1 MTPVNTLEQRRAIRR
16 VAAARLVSLAGS
28 GAAFAALAYLIY
40 HLTDR
45 SNTWVAWTLLL
56 TIGAQGVFVSVA
68 SWLGDRF
75 DRRRVLV
82 ITDLCAA
89 AGFAVLMFMR
99 TPGQYLLVAFVTA
112 VIESPI
118 YAVSSAAVPNLV
130 DDDGLSW
137 ANGVVAF
144 GRNVGNLVGPVLG
157 GAMVAVLAAGSN
169 PSTADLHTAGM
180 VVFGLNV
187 LTFLVSAWL
196 VGSTPGRFN
205 DVYDDGSEHHGAIAG
220 MRFLLRE
227 PTLRRIAIA
236 WTVLL
241 LGVGMSIVGEVAL
254 ADEFN
259 SGSLGYGLLASAW
272 GGGAVIGTVIAQRR
286 LRAANEYRSL
296 ITAVLIAGLGFGL
309 TAIAPWLIIALL
321 CMVVGGVGEGVAG
334 VAEQGIFQR
343 RTPDDV
349 RSRVLGAL
357 EAIVLISLAVSF
369 LFGGSVVD
377 ALGPR
382 VTYAIGGITFALA
395 GAILWPGY
403 TRALDANVRQP

>member
-1 MTPVNTLEQRRAIRR
+1 MSTVDQRQAVRR
-16 VAAARLVSLAGS
+16 VAAARLISLAGS
-28 GAAFAALAYLIY
+28 GAAFAALAYVIY
-40 HLTDR
+40 HLTGE

-75 DRRRVLV
+75 ERRRVLV

-89 AGFAVLMFMR
+89 AGFGVLMFMR
-99 TPGQYLLVAFVTA
+99 TPGQYLFVAFLTA
-112 VIESPI
+112 VVESPI

-130 DDDGLSW
+130 DEDSLSW

-157 GAMVAVLAAGSN
+157 GVTVAVFASGSD
-169 PSTADLHTAGM
+169 PSIVDLHTAAM
-180 VVFGLNV
+180 WVFGLNV
-187 LTFLVSAWL
+187 VTFLVSAWL
-196 VGSTPGRFN
+196 IGTTPGRFN
-205 DVYDDGSEHHGAIAG
+205 DVRDEASEHHGAIAG
-220 MRFLLRE
+220 MRFLVGDPVLQ
-227 PTLRRIAIA
+227 RIAIA
-236 WTVLL
+236 WAVLL

-254 ADEFN
+254 ADEFG

-272 GGGAVIGTVIAQRR
+272 GGGAVIGSVLAQRR

-296 ITAVLIAGLGFGL
+296 IGAVLIAGLGFGT
-309 TAIAPWLIIALL
+309 TAVAPWLVIALM

-343 RTPDDV
+343 RAPDDV

-357 EAIVLISLAVSF
+357 EAIVLISLGLSF
-369 LFGGSVVD
+369 VFGGTVVD

-382 VTYAIGGITFALA
+382 ITYAIGGLTFLLA
-395 GAILWPGY
+395 AAILAPGY
-403 TRALDANVRQP
+403 GRMLDIERRP

>member
-1 MTPVNTLEQRRAIRR
+1 VNTIEQRRAVRR
-16 VAAARLVSLAGS
+16 IAAARLISLAGS

-40 HLTDR
+40 HLTGR

-75 DRRRVLV
+75 ERRRVLV

-112 VIESPI
+112 VLESPI
-118 YAVSSAAVPNLV
+118 YAVSSASIPNLV
-130 DDDGLSW
+130 DEEGLTW

-144 GRNVGNLVGPVLG
+144 GRNVGNLIGPVLG
-157 GAMVAVLAAGSN
+157 GALVALFATGSD
-169 PSTADLHTAGM
+169 PSTGDLHTAGM
-180 VVFGLNV
+180 LVFGLNAV
-187 LTFLVSAWL
+187 SFLVSAWL
-196 VGSTPGRFN
+196 VGTTSGRFN
-205 DVYDDGSEHHGAIAG
+205 DVREEGSQHHGVIAG
-220 MRFLLRE
+220 IRFLIRD
-227 PTLRRIAIA
+227 PMLRRIAIA

-254 ADEFN
+254 ADEFG

-272 GGGAVIGTVIAQRR
+272 GGGAVIGSIVAQRR
-286 LRAANEYRSL
+286 LHASTEYRSL
-296 ITAVLIAGLGFGL
+296 IAAVLIAGVGFGT
-309 TAIAPWLIIALL
+309 TAVAPWLAVAVL

-343 RTPDDV
+343 RTRDEV

-369 LFGGSVVD
+369 VFGGTVVD

-382 VTYAIGGITFALA
+382 PTYAIGGVTFLLA
-395 GAILWPGY
+395 AAILWPGY
-403 TRALDANVRQP
+403 LRGPARPDASV

>member
-1 MTPVNTLEQRRAIRR
+1 MNTLAQRRAVRR
-16 VAAARLVSLAGS
+16 VAAARLISLAGS
-28 GAAFAALAYLIY
+28 GAAFTALAYLIY
-40 HLTDR
+40 HLTGR

-75 DRRRVLV
+75 ERRRVLV

-99 TPGQYLLVAFVTA
+99 TPGQYLFVAFLTA

-130 DDDGLSW
+130 DEDSLGW

-144 GRNVGNLVGPVLG
+144 GRNVGNLLGPVLG
-157 GAMVAVLAAGSN
+157 GAMVAVFAAGSD
-169 PSTADLHTAGM
+169 PTMGDLHTAGM
-180 VVFGLNV
+180 WVFGLNV
-187 LTFLVSAWL
+187 VSFLGSAWL

-205 DVYDDGSEHHGAIAG
+205 DVQEEGSEHHGAIAG
-220 MRFLLRE
+220 MRFLFRD
-227 PTLRRIAIA
+227 PMLRRIAIA

-254 ADEFN
+254 AEEFD

-272 GGGAVIGTVIAQRR
+272 GGGAVIGSVVAQRV
-286 LRAANEYRSL
+286 LRADNEYRWL
-296 ITAVLIAGLGFGL
+296 IAAVLIAGLGFGT
-309 TAIAPWLIIALL
+309 TAVAPWLAIALL
-321 CMVVGGVGEGVAG
+321 CMVVGGVGEGVAS

-369 LFGGSVVD
+369 VFGGSVVD

-382 VTYAIGGITFALA
+382 ITYAIGGVTFALA
-395 GAILWPGY
+395 AAILWPAY
-403 TRALDANVRQP
+403 TRTIDPAPRP

>member
-1 MTPVNTLEQRRAIRR
+1 MHIVDQRQAVRR
-16 VAAARLVSLAGS
+16 VAGARLISLAGS
-28 GAAFAALAYLIY
+28 GAAFAALAYVIY
-40 HLTDR
+40 HLTGE

-75 DRRRVLV
+75 ERRRVLV

-89 AGFAVLMFMR
+89 AGFGVLMFMR
-99 TPGQYLLVAFVTA
+99 TPGQYLFVAFLTA
-112 VIESPI
+112 VVESPI

-130 DDDGLSW
+130 DEDSLSW

-157 GAMVAVLAAGSN
+157 GAVVAVFASGSD
-169 PSTADLHTAGM
+169 PSIADLHTAAM
-180 VVFGLNV
+180 WVFGLNV
-187 LTFLVSAWL
+187 ITFLVSAWL
-196 VGSTPGRFN
+196 IGTTPGRFN
-205 DVYDDGSEHHGAIAG
+205 DVRDEASEHHGAIAG
-220 MRFLLRE
+220 MRFLVRD
-227 PTLRRIAIA
+227 PVLRRIAIA
-236 WTVLL
+236 WAVLL

-254 ADEFN
+254 ADEFD

-272 GGGAVIGTVIAQRR
+272 GGGAVIGSVLAQRR

-296 ITAVLIAGLGFGL
+296 IGAVLIAGLGFGT
-309 TAIAPWLIIALL
+309 TAVAPWLVIALM

-343 RTPDDV
+343 RAPDDV

-357 EAIVLISLAVSF
+357 EAIVLISLALSF
-369 LFGGSVVD
+369 AFGGTVVD

-382 VTYAIGGITFALA
+382 ITYAIGGLTFLLA
-395 GAILWPGY
+395 AAILAPGY
-403 TRALDANVRQP
+403 GRMLDTEHRP

>member
-1 MTPVNTLEQRRAIRR
+1 VNTLDQRRSVRR
-16 VAAARLVSLAGS
+16 VAAARLISLAGS
-28 GAAFAALAYLIY
+28 GAAFAALAYVIY
-40 HLTDR
+40 HLTGR

-56 TIGAQGVFVSVA
+56 TVGAQGVFVSVA

-75 DRRRVLV
+75 ERRRVLV

-99 TPGQYLLVAFVTA
+99 TPGQYLFVAFVTA

-118 YAVSSAAVPNLV
+118 YAVSSAAIPNLV
-130 DDDGLSW
+130 DEDGLSW

-157 GAMVAVLAAGSN
+157 GALVAVFAAGSD
-169 PSTADLHTAGM
+169 PSRSDLHTAGM
-180 VVFGLNV
+180 WVFGLNV
-187 LTFLVSAWL
+187 VTFLVSAWL

-205 DVYDDGSEHHGAIAG
+205 DVRGDGVSDHHGLIAG
-220 MRFLLRE
+220 VRFLLRE
-227 PTLRRIAIA
+227 PMLRRIAIA

-254 ADEFN
+254 ADEFD

-272 GGGAVIGTVIAQRR
+272 GGGAVIGSIVAQRR
-286 LRAANEYRSL
+286 LRASNEYRSL
-296 ITAVLIAGLGFGL
+296 IIAVLIAGVAFGS
-309 TAIAPWLIIALL
+309 TAVAPWLAVALL

-343 RTPDDV
+343 RAPDAV

-357 EAIVLISLAVSF
+357 EATILISLAVSF
-369 LFGGSVVD
+369 LFGGAVVD

-382 VTYAIGGITFALA
+382 VTYAIGGVTFLLA
-395 GAILWPGY
+395 AAILFPGY
-403 TRALDANVRQP
+403 ARMVESAAPRP

>member
-1 MTPVNTLEQRRAIRR
+1 MNTFAQRRAVRR
-16 VAAARLVSLAGS
+16 VAAARLISLAGS

-40 HLTDR
+40 HLTGR

-75 DRRRVLV
+75 ERRRVLV

-89 AGFAVLMFMR
+89 VGFAVLMFMR
-99 TPGQYLLVAFVTA
+99 TPGQYLFVAFLTA

-118 YAVSSAAVPNLV
+118 YAVSSAAIPNLV
-130 DDDGLSW
+130 DEDSLGW

-144 GRNVGNLVGPVLG
+144 GRNVGNLIGPVLG
-157 GAMVAVLAAGSN
+157 GAMVAVFAAGSD
-169 PSTADLHTAGM
+169 PTMADLHTAGM
-180 VVFGLNV
+180 WVFGLNV
-187 LTFLVSAWL
+187 VSFLASAWL

-205 DVYDDGSEHHGAIAG
+205 DVREEGSEHHGAIAG
-220 MRFLLRE
+220 MRFLFRD
-227 PTLRRIAIA
+227 PMLRRIAIA

-254 ADEFN
+254 ADEFD

-272 GGGAVIGTVIAQRR
+272 GGGAVIGSIVAQRL
-286 LRAANEYRSL
+286 LRAANEYRLL
-296 ITAVLIAGLGFGL
+296 IIAVLIAGLGFGT
-309 TAIAPWLIIALL
+309 TAVAPWLAIALL
-321 CMVVGGVGEGVAG
+321 CMVVGGVGEGVAS

-369 LFGGSVVD
+369 VFGGSVVD

-382 VTYAIGGITFALA
+382 ITYAIGGVTFALA
-395 GAILWPGY
+395 AAILLPGY
-403 TRALDANVRQP
+403 VRTPDPAPRP

>member
-1 MTPVNTLEQRRAIRR
+1 VNTVDQRRAVRR
-16 VAAARLVSLAGS
+16 VAAARLISLGGS
-28 GAAFAALAYLIY
+28 GAAFAALAYVIY
-40 HLTDR
+40 HLTGR

-75 DRRRVLV
+75 ERRRVLV
-82 ITDLCAA
+82 IADLCAA
-89 AGFAVLMFMR
+89 AGFVVLMFMR

-130 DDDGLSW
+130 DEDGLSW
-137 ANGVVAF
+137 ANAVVAF
-144 GRNVGNLVGPVLG
+144 GRNVGNLIGPVLG
-157 GAMVAVLAAGSN
+157 GAVVAVFAAGSD
-169 PSTADLHTAGM
+169 PSMADLHTAGM
-180 VVFGLNV
+180 WVFGLNV
-187 LTFLVSAWL
+187 VSFLLSAWL
-196 VGSTPGRFN
+196 VGTTPGRFN
-205 DVYDDGSEHHGAIAG
+205 DVRGEGSEHRGVIAG
-220 MRFLLRE
+220 MRFLFRE
-227 PTLRRIAIA
+227 PVLRRIAIA

-272 GGGAVIGTVIAQRR
+272 GGGAVIGSIVAQRW
-286 LRAANEYRSL
+286 LRASNEYRSL
-296 ITAVLIAGLGFGL
+296 IAAVLIGGLGFGT
-309 TAIAPWLIIALL
+309 TAVAPWLAIALL

-369 LFGGSVVD
+369 VFGGAVVD

-382 VTYAIGGITFALA
+382 ITYAIGGVTFLLA
-395 GAILWPGY
+395 AAILAPSYLRG
-403 TRALDANVRQP
+403 RARTDASA